1 MREYLFSDIPIR
13 HFQSFLGWIHQHYL
27 QENHAESF
35 ANRWLDF
42 RWESICHVW
51 HRLPSILPICD
62 GPEELFNSIINW
74 KLKLYQGSLAF
85 ACVKEQHIITNCIWF
100 PKFFSVP
107 HGSPSWG
114 SPTGTIAEKK
124 IPETNLG
131 SRNIGIRWMTRTM
144 RSSRNDRK
152 TDKVCKK
159 PRDGPQGTW
168 AKIFYSNPKQRQK
181 HCWKSVDYK
190 GNLI

>member
-1 MREYLFSDIPIR
+1 MVP
-13 HFQSFLGWIHQHYL
+13 QVFLGSPWFSKLGISHW
-27 QENHAESF
+27 N
-35 ANRWLDF
+35 
-42 RWESICHVW
+42 
-51 HRLPSILPICD
+51 
-62 GPEELFNSIINW
+62 NS
-74 KLKLYQGSLAF
+74 G
-85 ACVKEQHIITNCIWF
+85 
-100 PKFFSVP
+100 
-107 HGSPSWG
+107 
-114 SPTGTIAEKK
+114 KK

-152 TDKVCKK
+152 TDKVRKK